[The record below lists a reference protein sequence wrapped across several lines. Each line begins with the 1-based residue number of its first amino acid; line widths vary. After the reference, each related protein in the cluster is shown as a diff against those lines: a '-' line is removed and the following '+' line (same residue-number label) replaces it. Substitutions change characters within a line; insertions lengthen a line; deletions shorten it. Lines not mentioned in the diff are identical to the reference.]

1 MDWNEYSDI
10 HKDTATIIYLILV
23 NQRKIK
29 CVKSK
34 RGDEMR
40 KINMHKN
47 IRQRAYKRKNENL
60 DKIGKHEEKCKPIC
74 QIYLTHEFTTK
85 SLAYTYF

>member
-1 MDWNEYSDI
+1 M
-10 HKDTATIIYLILV
+10 ILV
-23 NQRKIK
+23 NLKITE
-29 CVKSK
+29 CMKSM
-34 RGDEMR
+34 RGDKMR

-74 QIYLTHEFTTK
+74 QIYLIHEFTAK